1 MGIHSTGLVLQN
13 MFFRNTTRRSDS
25 LRGTTDA
32 RGSRALT
39 ELVCRGRGAR
49 GATGAFGSVLWKYF
63 VSNAHVMLECVVLER
78 PRIFDW
84 SAVQAIDEDIYYPSP
99 CSHRLDVRSLSQKPT
114 LAKLTGRAGLHFYLQ
129 SNLQR
134 IATRLV
140 LCSYYAFITVAFKG
154 YTIDGA

>member
-25 LRGTTDA
+25 LRGATDA

-84 SAVQAIDEDIYYPSP
+84 SAVQAIDEDIYYLSP
-99 CSHRLDVRSLSQKPT
+99 WSHRLDVRSLSQ
-114 LAKLTGRAGLHFYLQ
+114 AHAGEAYRACWAAFLSTIKFTTYCYSFGIMF
-129 SNLQR
+129 
-134 IATRLV
+134 V
-140 LCSYYAFITVAFKG
+140 LCLHYRCF
-154 YTIDGA
+154 